1 MKIAI
6 VGAGPAGLC
15 AGRHCLKENFSF
27 DIYEQTGVIGGTW
40 NYFPCTDYDEN
51 GILVHSSMYKDLKTN
66 LPKEIMTYED
76 LPYPDYYESYMS
88 HEQVLDY
95 VKSYSKKFRLEDHIK
110 LFKQIVNV
118 EPQGNIWLVEFEDVR
133 NKQKEVEF
141 YDAVMICNGHCKEAI
156 IPKIPGICSFQGTIS
171 HSRHYRTSEIYKGKK
186 VLIIGAGTSGCGI
199 SNQIS
204 SVADKV
210 YVSCKSGPFL
220 PLSDYVRE
228 KPLVTEVDGNTAFF
242 TDGTKEK
249 IDAVLYCTGYKY
261 SVPFLSNKRGVN
273 VTDKHIHPLYK
284 QIIISIEHPTLAF
297 IGLPLITSYFPL
309 FDIQVRFFLSTLNG
323 HYTLPAKK
331 EMLQNLNH
339 AVAKPVREYHVLDH
353 ATGDYFE
360 ELATEAN
367 IKRIS
372 PVIAKLY
379 TYLSTNR
386 IISGRFRI
394 IDDENW
400 ENL

>member
-1 MKIAI
+1 M
-6 VGAGPAGLC
+6 
-15 AGRHCLKENFSF
+15 
-27 DIYEQTGVIGGTW
+27 
-40 NYFPCTDYDEN
+40 
-51 GILVHSSMYKDLKTN
+51 
-66 LPKEIMTYED
+66 
-76 LPYPDYYESYMS
+76 
-88 HEQVLDY
+88 
-95 VKSYSKKFRLEDHIK
+95 
-110 LFKQIVNV
+110 
-118 EPQGNIWLVEFEDVR
+118 
-133 NKQKEVEF
+133 
-141 YDAVMICNGHCKEAI
+141 
-156 IPKIPGICSFQGTIS
+156 
-171 HSRHYRTSEIYKGKK
+171 
-186 VLIIGAGTSGCGI
+186 
-199 SNQIS
+199 
-204 SVADKV
+204 
-210 YVSCKSGPFL
+210 SCKSGPFL

-309 FDIQVRFFLSTLNG
+309 FDIQVRIKNFLRFLHIFSQVRFFLSTLNG